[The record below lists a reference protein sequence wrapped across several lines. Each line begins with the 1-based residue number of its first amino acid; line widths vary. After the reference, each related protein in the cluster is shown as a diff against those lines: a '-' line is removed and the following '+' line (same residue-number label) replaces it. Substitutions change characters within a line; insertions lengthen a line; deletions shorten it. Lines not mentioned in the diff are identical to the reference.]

1 MNDDRARHPELEHLI
16 AQVLDRGTWLASGII
31 TVGLLS
37 SLVGWPSMGIV
48 IGGIALLIALPVIRV
63 LLMLIVFV
71 RERDH
76 YFGAIALLVLTIIV
90 LSALLGVHMAGRMS
104 GQVAWTCP
112 TADMK
117 APLLIVRR
125 SAARRWPPDQCRD
138 APSTLLRRP

>member
-104 GQVAWTCP
+104 G
-112 TADMK
+112 
-117 APLLIVRR
+117 
-125 SAARRWPPDQCRD
+125 
-138 APSTLLRRP
+138 